1 MAEQLLEL
9 DEGKFGH
16 SGGSGIVAS
25 IENVARRA
33 VALVSRQSSHRKSQ
47 VIQSLARL
55 LLPNTRGREGNRQQQ
70 CSPILNPSFPFKV
83 GLSLGLARWLILF
96 GCWFYFSTTVAR
108 QSRPRLVNSR

>member
-33 VALVSRQSSHRKSQ
+33 VALVSRPSSHRKSQ

-55 LLPNTRGREGNRQQQ
+55 LLPNTRGREGSGITTMLSNFEPFF
-70 CSPILNPSFPFKV
+70 SPSRL
-83 GLSLGLARWLILF
+83 GLSLGLADFIWLLVLF
-96 GCWFYFSTTVAR
+96 
-108 QSRPRLVNSR
+108 